1 MEEYGIEQDKTGRLV
16 YYDNVE
22 NLSVAL
28 PRAMELVDFAY
39 LREPAAPNFDEMAA
53 ESFANPLG
61 TPLLREIAKG
71 RSNVTIL
78 VSDAT
83 RAVATAR
90 VLPFIVREIEL
101 AGVPLSRVKII
112 VAIGVHREA
121 TPAEMREIAGAYHG
135 RIHVENHDPYSG
147 EKLAVLGRTSY
158 GNCAEVNKTVHESD
172 LRICVGKV
180 EAHEF
185 AGFSGGRKSVLPG
198 IASEACIA
206 YNHRPE
212 MILDPRAT
220 AGVLEGNPIHLDML
234 ETARML
240 GIDFCVSLVQN
251 ASGQPIGVFT
261 GDLEQSHLA
270 GVRFLR
276 GIFGMEIKKTASI
289 YLVTPGYPLN
299 IDLYQSLKA
308 LIAMMPIAKD
318 GDTIVFYSKCTEGTN
333 SEDMIVPFRQETSL
347 DGILKYT
354 AANYRIQ
361 MDHAL
366 LLCKLYQKGVNIVA
380 CSPGVSDDVLA
391 TMKMTPA
398 RDLDHAVNIACTRH
412 GDKPRIT
419 IIPMPQRLVLG

>member
-1 MEEYGIEQDKTGRLV
+1 MK
-16 YYDNVE
+16 
-22 NLSVAL
+22 
-28 PRAMELVDFAY
+28 
-39 LREPAAPNFDEMAA
+39 
-53 ESFANPLG
+53 
-61 TPLLREIAKG
+61 
-71 RSNVTIL
+71 
-78 VSDAT
+78 
-83 RAVATAR
+83 
-90 VLPFIVREIEL
+90 
-101 AGVPLSRVKII
+101 
-112 VAIGVHREA
+112 
-121 TPAEMREIAGAYHG
+121 EIAGDYHG

-158 GNCAEVNKTVHESD
+158 GNCAEVNKTVQESD

-270 GVRFLR
+270 GIRFLR

-289 YLVTPGYPLN
+289 YLVTQIGR
-299 IDLYQSLKA
+299 A
-308 LIAMMPIAKD
+308 H
-318 GDTIVFYSKCTEGTN
+318 V
-333 SEDMIVPFRQETSL
+333 
-347 DGILKYT
+347 
-354 AANYRIQ
+354 
-361 MDHAL
+361 
-366 LLCKLYQKGVNIVA
+366 
-380 CSPGVSDDVLA
+380 
-391 TMKMTPA
+391 
-398 RDLDHAVNIACTRH
+398 
-412 GDKPRIT
+412 
-419 IIPMPQRLVLG
+419 